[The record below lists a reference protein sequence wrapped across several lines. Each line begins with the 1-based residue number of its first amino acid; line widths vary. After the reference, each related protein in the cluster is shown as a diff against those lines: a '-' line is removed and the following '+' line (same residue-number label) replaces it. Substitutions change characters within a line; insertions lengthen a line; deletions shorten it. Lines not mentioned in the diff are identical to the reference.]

1 MHEAATAVES
11 ARELWKELGLRDLIF
26 AQVLCV
32 VGSAWVGVAA
42 KLGNAHTL
50 FWLIAMLLYYLPLAA
65 VVVYLNREMPLEGGL
80 YEWARHGFGEFFGFL
95 TGWNLWAY
103 GIVCIPTI
111 LFMVP
116 TELAYLVGPTGAW
129 LLGSRLATTSLIG
142 AVLLAISWI
151 AARGLGAGKWLHNAG
166 SGMVLTAYIILLL
179 PRLEAALD
187 ELFSG
192 IAGHH
197 TTA

>member
-65 VVVYLNREMPLEGGL
+65 VVVYLNREMPLEADCTNGPGTASGSSSAFSQDGIFGRMESSASQPFFSWFRPNWL
-80 YEWARHGFGEFFGFL
+80 ILSALREHGF
-95 TGWNLWAY
+95 
-103 GIVCIPTI
+103 
-111 LFMVP
+111 
-116 TELAYLVGPTGAW
+116 
-129 LLGSRLATTSLIG
+129 
-142 AVLLAISWI
+142 
-151 AARGLGAGKWLHNAG
+151 
-166 SGMVLTAYIILLL
+166 SGVDWQ
-179 PRLEAALD
+179 PRA
-187 ELFSG
+187 
-192 IAGHH
+192 
-197 TTA
+197 

>member
-1 MHEAATAVES
+1 MERARAARPDLRPGAVRS
-11 ARELWKELGLRDLIF
+11 RFGVGGRSRQAR
-26 AQVLCV
+26 QC
-32 VGSAWVGVAA
+32 
-42 KLGNAHTL
+42 AHTL
-50 FWLIAMLLYYLPLAA
+50 LADRHAALLSTVGSRGCLSESRDAA
-65 VVVYLNREMPLEGGL
+65 RSGL